1 MRIKG
6 TSLFVFV
13 REVRKL
19 VVEGRTVFSS
29 NTKRRKG

>member
-6 TSLFVFV
+6 TSLFFV

>member
-6 TSLFVFV
+6 TSLFV

-19 VVEGRTVFSS
+19 VVEGRTAFSS